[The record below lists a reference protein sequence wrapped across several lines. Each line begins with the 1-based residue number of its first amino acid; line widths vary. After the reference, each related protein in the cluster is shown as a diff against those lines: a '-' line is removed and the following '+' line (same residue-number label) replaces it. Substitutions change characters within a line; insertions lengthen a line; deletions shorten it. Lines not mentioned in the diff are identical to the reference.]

1 MGNNFNFPLDEE
13 YQNASGGSSALR
25 SGKPPPASSKAIH
38 NLPIVHVTA
47 DDLIEETNKECLI
60 CLEDQ
65 KIGSSSCK
73 LPCGHLFHKPC
84 LTDWLQKQCTC
95 PVCRYELETD
105 DREFE
110 SSRKARMNQ
119 RKLRM
124 RKDELSS
131 KSISQLKELAKKLS
145 VNTSDCLDKREI
157 VEKIIAS
164 GKVTITEGIPPIEM
178 TEDEF
183 LGKNVGELKHLL
195 LSFGLSTEGALE
207 KSELRQRLVDSGR
220 IQINVSYSSND
231 NSFDAKLSAAEAEAS
246 NALPGS
252 SMVAESVTRNVPIT
266 IEKEPIN
273 SQQQSSTANN
283 NPIDPL
289 IYTKDELK
297 AMSLSALREVCR
309 RNQLDTSGC
318 LDKSEVVELIFSS
331 QKQNNNTQMSS
342 SGSSGNSNNIA
353 TSSSAARRNS
363 DSGGDNHGSNYVL
376 QEGEQLQEVE
386 MEADGQPVIYSDFN
400 GKLTSIAHL
409 QSVSA
414 HLPCLYRYRRLLQ
427 RDRILSFLK

>member
-1 MGNNFNFPLDEE
+1 
-13 YQNASGGSSALR
+13 
-25 SGKPPPASSKAIH
+25 
-38 NLPIVHVTA
+38 
-47 DDLIEETNKECLI
+47 
-60 CLEDQ
+60 
-65 KIGSSSCK
+65 
-73 LPCGHLFHKPC
+73 
-84 LTDWLQKQCTC
+84 
-95 PVCRYELETD
+95 
-105 DREFE
+105 
-110 SSRKARMNQ
+110 
-119 RKLRM
+119 M

-246 NALPGS
+246 ITPTES
-252 SMVAESVTRNVPIT
+252 SMVIENVTENVPVT
-266 IEKEPIN
+266 TDKVPII
-273 SQQQSSTANN
+273 SQQQNSINFNTVDAKN
-283 NPIDPL
+283 
-289 IYTKDELK
+289 YTQDELK
-297 AMSLSALREVCR
+297 AMPLSALREVCR
-309 RNQLDTSGC
+309 RYQLDISGC
-318 LDKSEVVELIFSS
+318 LDKSEVVELILSS
-331 QKQNNNTQMSS
+331 QKQTNITQMSS
-342 SGSSGNSNNIA
+342 SSNYANNSNNP

-363 DSGGDNHGSNYVL
+363 RDTYGASYVL

-400 GKLTSIAHL
+400 GKFDSIPPHL
-409 QSVSA
+409 LVLELILFTQISKAISTTQDTIIPQVRLHRKDLGSNQI
-414 HLPCLYRYRRLLQ
+414 LPLLK
-427 RDRILSFLK
+427 RILTRAVPTVLIQVLRINSH